1 MDIILPLGFLLVIGI
16 NLYGII
22 SGGGNVGHMVD
33 IASAVVTGLGG
44 NVGHMVDIASAVVTG
59 LGGTTSLFVAND
71 IGTILGV
78 PKAIKVLLNKP
89 NYDEAQIIIT
99 LISFSEKARREGL
112 LVLEDDIQE
121 VSDPFL
127 KKGMQLVVDGTDPE
141 LVKNILNT
149 EIDNVE
155 ARHDTVRK
163 VFEDAASLYPAW
175 GMIGTLIGLVIM
187 LRSLGG
193 GGGVEAIGSGMAVA
207 LITTY
212 YGSVIANGFALPIAG
227 RLAARHASEAIVQAG
242 DNPRIVKDKLVS
254 FLPPPQRQKVNEQ
267 VGDR

>member
-1 MDIILPLGFLLVIGI
+1 MDIFVPICLIVPIIV
-16 NLYGII
+16 NLFGII

-33 IASAVVTGLGG
+33 FASLIVTGLGG
-44 NVGHMVDIASAVVTG
+44 LN
-59 LGGTTSLFVAND
+59 SLVMAND
-71 IGTILGV
+71 FGTMMGA
-78 PKAIKVLLNKP
+78 PKAVKMLFSKP
-89 NYDEAQIIIT
+89 SFDEAQMIIT

-149 EIDNVE
+149 EIDNIE

-193 GGGVEAIGSGMAVA
+193 GGGTEAIGSGMAVA

-227 RLAARHASEAIVQAG
+227 RLASRHSSEATIKSIMIEGILSIQAG

-254 FLPPPQRQKVNEQ
+254 FLPPAQRLKVNEQ

>member
-1 MDIILPLGFLLVIGI
+1 MDIFVPICLIVPIIV
-16 NLYGII
+16 NLFGII

-33 IASAVVTGLGG
+33 FASLIVTGLGG
-44 NVGHMVDIASAVVTG
+44 LN
-59 LGGTTSLFVAND
+59 SLVMAND
-71 IGTILGV
+71 FGTMMGA
-78 PKAIKVLLNKP
+78 PKAVKMLFSKP
-89 NYDEAQIIIT
+89 SFDEAQMIIT

-149 EIDNVE
+149 EIDNIE
-155 ARHDTVRK
+155 ARHDSVK
-163 VFEDAASLYPAW
+163 KIFEDAASLFPAW

-193 GGGVEAIGSGMAVA
+193 GGGTEAIGSGMAVA

-212 YGSVIANGFALPIAG
+212 YGSVIANAFALPIAG
-227 RLAARHASEAIVQAG
+227 RLAARHSSEAMIKSIMIEGILSIQAG

-254 FLPPPQRQKVNEQ
+254 FLPPAQRQKVNEQ

>member
-1 MDIILPLGFLLVIGI
+1 MDIIVPLGFLLVIGI
-16 NLYGII
+16 NLFGII
-22 SGGGNVGHMVD
+22 SG
-33 IASAVVTGLGG
+33 GG

-112 LVLEDDIQE
+112 LVLEDDI
-121 VSDPFL
+121 
-127 KKGMQLVVDGTDPE
+127 QLVVDGTDPE

-227 RLAARHASEAIVQAG
+227 RLAARHASEAIVQSIMLEGILSIQAG

>member
-1 MDIILPLGFLLVIGI
+1 MQHFI
-16 NLYGII
+16 
-22 SGGGNVGHMVD
+22 D
-33 IASAVVTGLGG
+33 IASVIVVIGG
-44 NVGHMVDIASAVVTG
+44 GAN
-59 LGGTTSLFVAND
+59 SLIMAND
-71 IGTILGV
+71 ISTILGV
-78 PKAIKVLLNKP
+78 PKAVKVLLQKP
-89 NYDEAQIIIT
+89 AYSEDQIIIT

-149 EIDNVE
+149 EIDNIE
-155 ARHDTVRK
+155 ARHDSVRK
-163 VFEDAASLYPAW
+163 VFDDAASLFPAW

-212 YGSVIANGFALPIAG
+212 YGSVIANGFALPISG
-227 RLAARHASEAIVQAG
+227 RLAARHSSEAMVKSIMLEGILSIQAG

-254 FLPPPQRQKVNEQ
+254 FLPPAQRQKVNEQ

>member
-1 MDIILPLGFLLVIGI
+1 MDIFVPICLIVPIIV
-16 NLYGII
+16 NLFGII

-33 IASAVVTGLGG
+33 FASLIVTGLGG
-44 NVGHMVDIASAVVTG
+44 LN
-59 LGGTTSLFVAND
+59 SLVMAND
-71 IGTILGV
+71 FGTMMGA
-78 PKAIKVLLNKP
+78 PKAVKMLFSKP
-89 NYDEAQIIIT
+89 SFDEAQMIIT

-149 EIDNVE
+149 EIDNIE
-155 ARHDTVRK
+155 ARHDSVK
-163 VFEDAASLYPAW
+163 KIFEDAASLFPAW

-193 GGGVEAIGSGMAVA
+193 GGGTEAIGSGMAVA

-212 YGSVIANGFALPIAG
+212 YGSVIANAFALPIAG
-227 RLAARHASEAIVQAG
+227 RLSARHSSETLIKSIMIEGILSIQAG

-254 FLPPPQRQKVNEQ
+254 FLPPVQRQKVNEQ

>member
-1 MDIILPLGFLLVIGI
+1 MDIIVPICLFLPIGLNLFGIIGSGGTVQHFIDVASIIIVIG
-16 NLYGII
+16 
-22 SGGGNVGHMVD
+22 GGAN
-33 IASAVVTGLGG
+33 
-44 NVGHMVDIASAVVTG
+44 
-59 LGGTTSLFVAND
+59 SLIMAND
-71 IGTILGV
+71 FGTVLGV
-78 PKAIKVLLNKP
+78 PKAIKMLLNKP
-89 NYDEAQIIIT
+89 GYDEAQIIIT
-99 LISFSEKARREGL
+99 LLSFSEKARREGL

-121 VSDPFL
+121 ISDPLL
-127 KKGMQLVVDGTDPE
+127 KKGMQLIVDGTDPE

-149 EIDNVE
+149 EIDNLE
-155 ARHDTVRK
+155 ARHDSVRK
-163 VFEDAASLYPAW
+163 VFEDAASLFPAW

-193 GGGVEAIGSGMAVA
+193 GGGVEAIGGGMAVA

-227 RLAARHASEAIVQAG
+227 RLAARHSSEATVQSIMIEGILSIQAG

-254 FLPPPQRQKVNEQ
+254 FLPPNQRQKVNEQ

>member
-1 MDIILPLGFLLVIGI
+1 MDIIVPIGFVAVIVI
-16 NLYGII
+16 NLFGII

-33 IASAVVTGLGG
+33 IASLVVTGLGG
-44 NVGHMVDIASAVVTG
+44 S
-59 LGGTTSLFVAND
+59 TSLLVAND
-71 IGTILGV
+71 LSTVLGV
-78 PKAIKVLLNKP
+78 PKAIKVILTKP
-89 NYDEAQIIIT
+89 NFDEAQMIIT

-149 EIDNVE
+149 EIDNIE

-193 GGGVEAIGSGMAVA
+193 GGGTEAIGSGMAVA

-227 RLAARHASEAIVQAG
+227 RLASRHSSEALIKGIMIEGILSIQAG

-254 FLPPPQRQKVNEQ
+254 FLPPAQRQKVNEQ

>member
-1 MDIILPLGFLLVIGI
+1 MDIIVPICLIMPLAI
-16 NLYGII
+16 NLLGII
-22 SGGGNVGHMVD
+22 GGGGSLGNFLD
-33 IASAVVTGLGG
+33 IASIIVTAGG
-44 NVGHMVDIASAVVTG
+44 GAN
-59 LGGTTSLFVAND
+59 SLIMAND
-71 IGTILGV
+71 IGTVLGV
-78 PKAIKVLLNKP
+78 PKAIKVLLQKP
-89 NYDEAQIIIT
+89 AYSEDQIIIT

-149 EIDNVE
+149 EIDNIE
-155 ARHDTVRK
+155 SRHDSVRK
-163 VFEDAASLYPAW
+163 VFDDAASLFPAW

-193 GGGVEAIGSGMAVA
+193 GGGLETIGSGMAVA

-212 YGSVIANGFALPIAG
+212 YGSVIANGFALPISG
-227 RLAARHASEAIVQAG
+227 RLAARHSSEAMVKSIMLEGILSIQAG

-254 FLPPPQRQKVNEQ
+254 FLPPAQRQKVNEQ

>member
-1 MDIILPLGFLLVIGI
+1 MDIIVPIGFAAVIII
-16 NLYGII
+16 NLFGII
-22 SGGGNVGHMVD
+22 SGGGSVAHMAD
-33 IASAVVTGLGG
+33 FASV
-44 NVGHMVDIASAVVTG
+44 IVTG
-59 LGGTTSLFVAND
+59 LGGTTSLLVAND
-71 IGTILGV
+71 LGTVLGV
-78 PKAIKVLLNKP
+78 PKAVRILLTKP
-89 NYDEAQIIIT
+89 QYDESQMIIT

-121 VSDPFL
+121 VTDPFL

-149 EIDNVE
+149 EIDNIE
-155 ARHDTVRK
+155 ARHDTIIK
-163 VFEDAASLYPAW
+163 VFNDAASLYPAW

-193 GGGVEAIGSGMAVA
+193 GGGTEAIGSGMAVA

-227 RLAARHASEAIVQAG
+227 RLSARHSTEAMVKSIMIEGILSIQAG

-254 FLPPPQRQKVNEQ
+254 FLPPNQRQKVNEQ

>member
-1 MDIILPLGFLLVIGI
+1 MDIFVPICLIVPIIV
-16 NLYGII
+16 NLFGII

-33 IASAVVTGLGG
+33 FASLIVTGLGG
-44 NVGHMVDIASAVVTG
+44 LN
-59 LGGTTSLFVAND
+59 SLVMAND
-71 IGTILGV
+71 FGTMMGA
-78 PKAIKVLLNKP
+78 PKAVKMLFSKP
-89 NYDEAQIIIT
+89 SFDEAQMIIT

-149 EIDNVE
+149 EIDNIE

-163 VFEDAASLYPAW
+163 VFEDAASLFPAW

-193 GGGVEAIGSGMAVA
+193 GGGTEAIGSGMAVA

-227 RLAARHASEAIVQAG
+227 RLSARHSTEALIKGIMIEGILSIQAG

-254 FLPPPQRQKVNEQ
+254 FLPPAQRQKVNEQ

>member
-1 MDIILPLGFLLVIGI
+1 MDILVPLGFFLVIGI
-16 NLYGII
+16 NLFGII
-22 SGGGNVGHMVD
+22 SG
-33 IASAVVTGLGG
+33 GG

-78 PKAIKVLLNKP
+78 PRAIKVLLNKP

-163 VFEDAASLYPAW
+163 VFEDAAS
-175 GMIGTLIGLVIM
+175 IGLVIM

-227 RLAARHASEAIVQAG
+227 RLAARHASEAIVQSIMLEGILSIQAG

>member
-1 MDIILPLGFLLVIGI
+1 MDIFVPICLIVPIIV
-16 NLYGII
+16 NLFGII

-33 IASAVVTGLGG
+33 FASLIVTGLGG
-44 NVGHMVDIASAVVTG
+44 LN
-59 LGGTTSLFVAND
+59 SLVMAND
-71 IGTILGV
+71 FGTMMGA
-78 PKAIKVLLNKP
+78 PKAVKMLFSKP
-89 NYDEAQIIIT
+89 SFDEAQMIIT

-149 EIDNVE
+149 EIDNIE
-155 ARHDTVRK
+155 TRHDSVK
-163 VFEDAASLYPAW
+163 KIFEDAASLFPAW

-193 GGGVEAIGSGMAVA
+193 GGGTEAIGSGMAVA

-227 RLAARHASEAIVQAG
+227 RLAARHSSEAMIKSIMIEGILSIQAG

-254 FLPPPQRQKVNEQ
+254 FLPPAQRQKVNEQ

>member
-1 MDIILPLGFLLVIGI
+1 MDIFVPICILMVFAI
-16 NLYGII
+16 NLFGIFT
-22 SGGGNVGHMVD
+22 SGGAIGNFID
-33 IASAVVTGLGG
+33 IASMIITFG
-44 NVGHMVDIASAVVTG
+44 
-59 LGGTTSLFVAND
+59 GGTNSILLAND
-71 IGTILGV
+71 FSVFKSI
-78 PKAIKVLLNKP
+78 PKAFKVILNRPK
-89 NYDEAQIIIT
+89 YAEDEMIIT

-112 LVLEDDIQE
+112 LVLEDDIQD

-149 EIDNVE
+149 EMDNIE
-155 ARHDTVRK
+155 ARHDTVK
-163 VFEDAASLYPAW
+163 KIFDDAASLFPAW

-193 GGGVEAIGSGMAVA
+193 GGGTEAIGSGMAAA

-212 YGSVIANGFALPIAG
+212 YGAVIANGIALPISAK
-227 RLAARHASEAIVQAG
+227 LSSRHSSEVLIKSIMLEGILSIQSG

-254 FLPPPQRQKVNEQ
+254 FLPPAQRQKVNEHL
-267 VGDR
+267 GDR

>member
-1 MDIILPLGFLLVIGI
+1 MDIFVPICLVVPIVV
-16 NLYGII
+16 NLFGII

-33 IASAVVTGLGG
+33 FASLVVTGLGG
-44 NVGHMVDIASAVVTG
+44 LN
-59 LGGTTSLFVAND
+59 SLVMAND
-71 IGTILGV
+71 FATMMGA
-78 PKAIKVLLNKP
+78 PKAVKTLFSKP
-89 NYDEAQIIIT
+89 QFDETQMIIT

-121 VSDPFL
+121 VTDPIL

-149 EIDNVE
+149 EIDNIE

-193 GGGVEAIGSGMAVA
+193 GGGTEAIGSGMAVA

-227 RLAARHASEAIVQAG
+227 RLAARHSSESMIKSIMIEGILSIQAG

-254 FLPPPQRQKVNEQ
+254 FLPPAQRQKVNEQ

>member
-1 MDIILPLGFLLVIGI
+1 MDIFVPICLILPIIV
-16 NLYGII
+16 NLFGII

-33 IASAVVTGLGG
+33 IASLVVTGLGG
-44 NVGHMVDIASAVVTG
+44 LN
-59 LGGTTSLFVAND
+59 SLVMAND
-71 IGTILGV
+71 FGTMMGA
-78 PKAIKVLLNKP
+78 PKAVMMLFNKP
-89 NYDEAQIIIT
+89 SFDESQMIIT

-121 VSDPFL
+121 VTDPFL

-149 EIDNVE
+149 EIDNIE

-163 VFEDAASLYPAW
+163 VFEDAASLFPAW

-193 GGGVEAIGSGMAVA
+193 GGGTEAIGSGMAVA

-227 RLAARHASEAIVQAG
+227 RLSARHSSEALIKGIMIEGILSIQAG

-254 FLPPPQRQKVNEQ
+254 FLPPAQRQKVNEQ

>member
-1 MDIILPLGFLLVIGI
+1 MDIFVPLGAALVLGI
-16 NLYGII
+16 NLFGII
-22 SGGGNVGHMVD
+22 SGGGNVGQMVD
-33 IASAVVTGLGG
+33 IASVVIVILGG
-44 NVGHMVDIASAVVTG
+44 A
-59 LGGTTSLFVAND
+59 TSIVVAND
-71 IGTILGV
+71 LGTVLGV
-78 PKAIKVLLNKP
+78 PKAIQMLLKKP
-89 NYDEAQIIIT
+89 DYDEAQIIIM
-99 LISFSEKARREGL
+99 LLSFSEKARREGL

-121 VSDPFL
+121 ISDPLL

-149 EIDNVE
+149 DIDNVE

-163 VFEDAASLYPAW
+163 VFEDAASLFPAW

-207 LITTY
+207 LLTTY
-212 YGSVIANGFALPIAG
+212 YGSIIANGFALPIAG
-227 RLAARHASEAIVQAG
+227 RLAARHASEATVQNIMIEGVLSIQAG

-254 FLPPPQRQKVNEQ
+254 FIPPNQRQKVNEQ

>member
-1 MDIILPLGFLLVIGI
+1 MDIFVPICLIFPIIV
-16 NLYGII
+16 NLFGII

-33 IASAVVTGLGG
+33 IASLVVTGLGG
-44 NVGHMVDIASAVVTG
+44 LN
-59 LGGTTSLFVAND
+59 SLVMAND
-71 IGTILGV
+71 FGTMMGA
-78 PKAIKVLLNKP
+78 PKAVMMLFNKP
-89 NYDEAQIIIT
+89 SFDESQMIIT

-121 VSDPFL
+121 VTDPFL

-149 EIDNVE
+149 EIDNIE
-155 ARHDTVRK
+155 ARHDSVRK
-163 VFEDAASLYPAW
+163 IFEDAASLFPAW

-212 YGSVIANGFALPIAG
+212 YGSVIANAFALPIAG
-227 RLAARHASEAIVQAG
+227 RLSARHSSEALIKGIMIEGILSIQAG

-254 FLPPPQRQKVNEQ
+254 FLPPAQRQKVNEQ

>member
-1 MDIILPLGFLLVIGI
+1 MPICLIFPIIV
-16 NLYGII
+16 NLFGII

-33 IASAVVTGLGG
+33 IASLVVTGLGG
-44 NVGHMVDIASAVVTG
+44 LN
-59 LGGTTSLFVAND
+59 SLVMAND
-71 IGTILGV
+71 FGTMMGA
-78 PKAIKVLLNKP
+78 PKAVMMLFNKP
-89 NYDEAQIIIT
+89 SFDESQMIIT

-121 VSDPFL
+121 VTDPFL

-149 EIDNVE
+149 EIDNIE
-155 ARHDTVRK
+155 ARHDSVRK
-163 VFEDAASLYPAW
+163 IFEDAASLFPAW

-193 GGGVEAIGSGMAVA
+193 GGGTEAIGSGMAVA

-212 YGSVIANGFALPIAG
+212 YGSVIANAFALPIAG
-227 RLAARHASEAIVQAG
+227 RLSARHSSEALIKGIMIEGILSIQAG

-254 FLPPPQRQKVNEQ
+254 FLPPAQRQKVNEQ

>member
-1 MDIILPLGFLLVIGI
+1 MDIIVPICLLVPFAI
-16 NLYGII
+16 NLFGII
-22 SGGGNVGHMVD
+22 GSGGTVPHFID
-33 IASAVVTGLGG
+33 IASIIVVIGG
-44 NVGHMVDIASAVVTG
+44 GAN
-59 LGGTTSLFVAND
+59 SLIMAND
-71 IGTILGV
+71 LGTILGV
-78 PKAIKVLLNKP
+78 PKAIKVLLQKP
-89 NYDEAQIIIT
+89 AYSEDQIIIT

-141 LVKNILNT
+141 LVRNILNT
-149 EIDNVE
+149 EIDNIE
-155 ARHDTVRK
+155 ARHDSVRK
-163 VFEDAASLYPAW
+163 VFDDAASLFPAW

-193 GGGVEAIGSGMAVA
+193 GGGIEAIGSGMAVA

-212 YGSVIANGFALPIAG
+212 YGSVIANGFALPISG
-227 RLAARHASEAIVQAG
+227 RLAARHSSEAMVKNIMLEGILSIQAG

-254 FLPPPQRQKVNEQ
+254 FLPPAQRQKVNEQ

>member
-1 MDIILPLGFLLVIGI
+1 MDIFVPICLILPIIV
-16 NLYGII
+16 NLFGII
-22 SGGGNVGHMVD
+22 SGGGNVAHMID
-33 IASAVVTGLGG
+33 IASLVVTGLGG
-44 NVGHMVDIASAVVTG
+44 LN
-59 LGGTTSLFVAND
+59 SLVMAND
-71 IGTILGV
+71 FGTMMGA
-78 PKAIKVLLNKP
+78 PKAVMMLFNKP
-89 NYDEAQIIIT
+89 SFDESQMIIT

-121 VSDPFL
+121 VTDPFL

-149 EIDNVE
+149 EIDNIE
-155 ARHDTVRK
+155 ARHDSVRK
-163 VFEDAASLYPAW
+163 IFEDAASLFPAW

-193 GGGVEAIGSGMAVA
+193 GGGTEAIGSGMAVA

-227 RLAARHASEAIVQAG
+227 RLSARHATETLIKGIMIEGILSIQAG

-254 FLPPPQRQKVNEQ
+254 FLPPAQRQKVNEQ

>member
-1 MDIILPLGFLLVIGI
+1 MDIIVPICLLFPLVI
-16 NLYGII
+16 NLFGII
-22 SGGGNVGHMVD
+22 GSGGTVQHFID
-33 IASAVVTGLGG
+33 IASVIVVIGG
-44 NVGHMVDIASAVVTG
+44 GAN
-59 LGGTTSLFVAND
+59 SLIMAND
-71 IGTILGV
+71 ISTILGV
-78 PKAIKVLLNKP
+78 PKAVKVLLQKP
-89 NYDEAQIIIT
+89 AYSEDQIIIT

-149 EIDNVE
+149 EIDNIE
-155 ARHDTVRK
+155 ARHDSVRK
-163 VFEDAASLYPAW
+163 VFDDAASLFPAW

-212 YGSVIANGFALPIAG
+212 YGSVIANGFALPISG
-227 RLAARHASEAIVQAG
+227 RLAARHSSEAMVKSIMLEGILSIQAG

-254 FLPPPQRQKVNEQ
+254 FLPPAQRQKVNEQ

>member
-1 MDIILPLGFLLVIGI
+1 MDIFIPLGVVLVIAI
-16 NLYGII
+16 NLFGII

-33 IASAVVTGLGG
+33 FASV
-44 NVGHMVDIASAVVTG
+44 VVTG
-59 LGGTTSLFVAND
+59 LGGTTSLLVAND
-71 IGTILGV
+71 LGTILGV
-78 PKAIKVLLNKP
+78 PKAIKVLLKKP
-89 NYDEAQIIIT
+89 DYDEAQIIIT
-99 LISFSEKARREGL
+99 LLSFSEKARREGL

-121 VSDPFL
+121 ISDPLL

-155 ARHDTVRK
+155 ARHDTIKK

-193 GGGVEAIGSGMAVA
+193 GGGMEAIGSGMAVA

-227 RLAARHASEAIVQAG
+227 RLAARHASEATVQSIMLEGILSIQAG
-242 DNPRIVKDKLVS
+242 DNPRIVKDKLIS
-254 FLPPPQRQKVNEQ
+254 FLPPAQRQKVNEQ

>member
-1 MDIILPLGFLLVIGI
+1 MDIIVPLGFLLAIGI
-16 NLYGII
+16 NLFGII

-44 NVGHMVDIASAVVTG
+44 SVSIV
-59 LGGTTSLFVAND
+59 VAND
-71 IGTILGV
+71 MATVLGV

-163 VFEDAASLYPAW
+163 VFEDAASLFPAW

-212 YGSVIANGFALPIAG
+212 YGSVIANAFALPIAG
-227 RLAARHASEAIVQAG
+227 RLAARHSAEAIVQSIMLEGILSIQAG

>member
-1 MDIILPLGFLLVIGI
+1 MDIFVPICLIVPIIV
-16 NLYGII
+16 NLFGII
-22 SGGGNVGHMVD
+22 SGGGSVAHMVD
-33 IASAVVTGLGG
+33 FASLVVTGLGG
-44 NVGHMVDIASAVVTG
+44 LN
-59 LGGTTSLFVAND
+59 SLVMAND
-71 IGTILGV
+71 FSTIVGV
-78 PKAIKVLLNKP
+78 PKAVGVLLNKP
-89 NYDEAQIIIT
+89 QFDESQMIIT

-121 VSDPFL
+121 VTDPFL

-149 EIDNVE
+149 EIDNIE

-163 VFEDAASLYPAW
+163 VFEDAASLFPAW

-193 GGGVEAIGSGMAVA
+193 GGGTEAIGSGMAVA

-227 RLAARHASEAIVQAG
+227 RLAARHSSEALIKGIMIEGILSIQAG

-254 FLPPPQRQKVNEQ
+254 FLPPAQRQKVNEQ

>member
-1 MDIILPLGFLLVIGI
+1 MDIFVPICLIFPIIV
-16 NLYGII
+16 NLFGII

-33 IASAVVTGLGG
+33 IASLVVTGLGG
-44 NVGHMVDIASAVVTG
+44 LN
-59 LGGTTSLFVAND
+59 SLVMAND
-71 IGTILGV
+71 FGTMMGA
-78 PKAIKVLLNKP
+78 PKAVMMLFNKP
-89 NYDEAQIIIT
+89 SFDESQMIIT

-121 VSDPFL
+121 VTDPFL

-149 EIDNVE
+149 EIDNIE
-155 ARHDTVRK
+155 ARHDSVRK
-163 VFEDAASLYPAW
+163 IFEDAASLFPAW

-193 GGGVEAIGSGMAVA
+193 GGGTEAIGSGMAVA

-212 YGSVIANGFALPIAG
+212 YGSVIANAFALPIAG
-227 RLAARHASEAIVQAG
+227 RLSARHSSEALIKGIMIEGILSIQAG

-254 FLPPPQRQKVNEQ
+254 FLPPAQRQKVNEQ

>member
-1 MDIILPLGFLLVIGI
+1 MDIFVPICLILPIIV
-16 NLYGII
+16 NLFGII
-22 SGGGNVGHMVD
+22 SGGGNVAHMID
-33 IASAVVTGLGG
+33 IASLVVTGLGG
-44 NVGHMVDIASAVVTG
+44 LN
-59 LGGTTSLFVAND
+59 SLVMAND
-71 IGTILGV
+71 FGTMMGA
-78 PKAIKVLLNKP
+78 PKAVMMLFNKP
-89 NYDEAQIIIT
+89 SFDESQMIIT

-121 VSDPFL
+121 VTDPFL

-149 EIDNVE
+149 EIDNIE
-155 ARHDTVRK
+155 ARHDSVRK
-163 VFEDAASLYPAW
+163 IFEDAASLFPAW

-193 GGGVEAIGSGMAVA
+193 GGGTEAIGSGMAVA

-212 YGSVIANGFALPIAG
+212 YGSVIANAFALPIAG
-227 RLAARHASEAIVQAG
+227 RLSARHSSEALIKGIMIEGILSIQAG

-254 FLPPPQRQKVNEQ
+254 FLPPAQRQKVNEQ